1 MKMNLDN
8 QIGQEEL
15 EKQKKFFE
23 DQKSINAKLERD
35 IEILDQTISELSI
48 KMNREEQ
55 NRLQFQ
61 DEVRVFLN
69 LIISVLNMKIKT
81 SLSLS
86 LKAWW
91 SKTNSWED

>member
-35 IEILDQTISELSI
+35 IEVLDQTISELSV

-61 DEVRVFLN
+61 DEVQ
-69 LIISVLNMKIKT
+69 K
-81 SLSLS
+81 
-86 LKAWW
+86 
-91 SKTNSWED
+91 

>member
-81 SLSLS
+81 SLSQS
-86 LKAWW
+86 LVV
-91 SKTNSWED
+91 

>member
-1 MKMNLDN
+1 MNLDN

-69 LIISVLNMKIKT
+69 LEISANRKIKT
-81 SLSLS
+81 SLSQS
-86 LKAWW
+86 LVV
-91 SKTNSWED
+91 

>member
-35 IEILDQTISELSI
+35 IEILDQTIAELSI

-61 DEVRVFLN
+61 DEVRLFSLN
-69 LIISVLNMKIKT
+69 FTL
-81 SLSLS
+81 
-86 LKAWW
+86 
-91 SKTNSWED
+91 

>member
-61 DEVRVFLN
+61 DEVRVF
-69 LIISVLNMKIKT
+69 
-81 SLSLS
+81 
-86 LKAWW
+86 
-91 SKTNSWED
+91 SKLDNFC

>member
-35 IEILDQTISELSI
+35 IEVLDQTISELSV

-61 DEVRVFLN
+61 DEVQKSICFG
-69 LIISVLNMKIKT
+69 
-81 SLSLS
+81 
-86 LKAWW
+86 
-91 SKTNSWED
+91 